1 MAIARTL
8 FDQARI
14 KSNLVDAV
22 ENVGSSAG
30 NFFPDYGVDLDNDNV
45 PGLAI
50 IHQGK
55 KGRIAHIAPI
65 PVGLPVYL
73 HGLKDE
79 RQTGG
84 SQHHVHGHFLTVE
97 NLLHAGAHVGGGHEQ
112 LNAFAMSDMLEI
124 HQIGDEIA
132 QRIEVQGI

>member
-1 MAIARTL
+1 MEQRVLESLIFKIRHLDKIFQNGNRPDL

-22 ENVGSSAG
+22 ENVGGTAG
-30 NFFPDYGVDLDNDNV
+30 NFFPDYGVDLHDDNV

-55 KGRIAHIAPI
+55 QGRIAHIAPI

-84 SQHHVHGHFLTVE
+84 SQTMSTVI
-97 NLLHAGAHVGGGHEQ
+97 
-112 LNAFAMSDMLEI
+112 S
-124 HQIGDEIA
+124 
-132 QRIEVQGI
+132 